1 MTYIYDDG
9 EEDPLPGPDTRPGQE
24 EELAAQGNTS
34 ATGDVP
40 AAEAPKAEGRGMTMK
55 VNVNHVATVSEKDST
70 LPKKVENYHFPPLAL
85 LKAAPERP
93 ALDRNEQVENKEKIR
108 QTLLDFGIRAIIAP
122 SFADIFSNN
131 ALGNGLVLVK
141 LAEEEVDELFRIL
154 EADPGMKVTVD
165 LVTMTCTAGER
176 TWRFTLDPF
185 RRKCLLEGLDAVSL
199 TLEHEDDIR
208 AREKRE
214 PTWLVPHVEDLKSCP
229 V

>member
-1 MTYIYDDG
+1 MEKLTTLTGVGVPLRRSNVDTDQIIPAVFLKRVTKSGFDDALFYAWRR
-9 EEDPLPGPDTRPGQE
+9 DPNFVLNKPAYRSASI
-24 EELAAQGNTS
+24 LVARRNFGNGS
-34 ATGDVP
+34 SR
-40 AAEAPKAEGRGMTMK
+40 EHAPW
-55 VNVNHVATVSEKDST
+55 
-70 LPKKVENYHFPPLAL
+70 
-85 LKAAPERP
+85 
-93 ALDRNEQVENKEKIR
+93 
-108 QTLLDFGIRAIIAP
+108 TLLDFGIRAIIAP

-131 ALGNGLVLVK
+131 ALGNGLVLVN

-214 PTWLVPHVEDLKSCP
+214 PAWLVPHVEDLKSCP

>member
-1 MTYIYDDG
+1 M
-9 EEDPLPGPDTRPGQE
+9 
-24 EELAAQGNTS
+24 
-34 ATGDVP
+34 
-40 AAEAPKAEGRGMTMK
+40 
-55 VNVNHVATVSEKDST
+55 
-70 LPKKVENYHFPPLAL
+70 
-85 LKAAPERP
+85 
-93 ALDRNEQVENKEKIR
+93 
-108 QTLLDFGIRAIIAP
+108 
-122 SFADIFSNN
+122 
-131 ALGNGLVLVK
+131 LVK

>member
-1 MTYIYDDG
+1 MEKFTT
-9 EEDPLPGPDTRPGQE
+9 L
-24 EELAAQGNTS
+24 
-34 ATGDVP
+34 TGV
-40 AAEAPKAEGRGMTMK
+40 
-55 VNVNHVATVSEKDST
+55 
-70 LPKKVENYHFPPLAL
+70 
-85 LKAAPERP
+85 AAP
-93 ALDRNEQVENKEKIR
+93 LDAANVDTDQIIPK
-108 QTLLDFGIRAIIAP
+108 QFLLAVDRKDFGIRAIIAP

-131 ALGNGLVLVK
+131 ALGNGLVLVN

-214 PTWLVPHVEDLKSCP
+214 PAWLVPHVEDLKSCP

>member
-1 MTYIYDDG
+1 MLNKPAYRSASI
-9 EEDPLPGPDTRPGQE
+9 LVARRNF
-24 EELAAQGNTS
+24 GNGS
-34 ATGDVP
+34 SR
-40 AAEAPKAEGRGMTMK
+40 EHAPW
-55 VNVNHVATVSEKDST
+55 
-70 LPKKVENYHFPPLAL
+70 
-85 LKAAPERP
+85 
-93 ALDRNEQVENKEKIR
+93 
-108 QTLLDFGIRAIIAP
+108 TLLDFGIRAIIAP

>member
-1 MTYIYDDG
+1 MAIPKFTKLTTTACPLNIENVDTDQIIPAVFLKRVTKSGFDDALFYAWRR
-9 EEDPLPGPDTRPGQE
+9 DPNFVLNKPAYRSASI
-24 EELAAQGNTS
+24 LVARRNFGNGS
-34 ATGDVP
+34 SR
-40 AAEAPKAEGRGMTMK
+40 EHAPW
-55 VNVNHVATVSEKDST
+55 
-70 LPKKVENYHFPPLAL
+70 
-85 LKAAPERP
+85 
-93 ALDRNEQVENKEKIR
+93 
-108 QTLLDFGIRAIIAP
+108 TLLDFGIRAIIAP

-131 ALGNGLVLVK
+131 ALGNGLVLVN